1 MASCLLPWMLDC
13 LCWQSLPKWL
23 TKCPM
28 PHIMTTDTHTHRIRS
43 FIRRQGRLT
52 PGQQHALD
60 HLWRTYG
67 LDPTV
72 KYDFK
77 SIFGRDAALIVEIGF
92 GNGES
97 LLEMA
102 QANPHQNFIGIEVHR
117 PGVGHLLLKLH
128 ELNITN
134 VRIYNH
140 DAVDILEQRIADNS
154 LAGVQLFFPDPW
166 HKTRHHK
173 RRIVNASFMGLLAQ
187 KLQRG
192 GYFHAAT
199 DWQNYAEQM
208 LVALARDTHFFNASP
223 TGDYCERPDYRPL
236 TKFENRGL
244 RLGHGV
250 WDLIFQKRM

>member
-1 MASCLLPWMLDC
+1 
-13 LCWQSLPKWL
+13 
-23 TKCPM
+23 M
-28 PHIMTTDTHTHRIRS
+28 PHILTTDTHIHRIRS

-72 KYDFK
+72 NYDFK
-77 SIFGRDAALIVEIGF
+77 SVFGRDAALVVEIGF

-134 VRIYNH
+134 IRIYNH

-154 LAGVQLFFPDPW
+154 LTGVQLFFPDPW

-173 RRIVNASFMGLLAQ
+173 RRIVNAGFIKLLAQ
-187 KLQRG
+187 KLQIG

-223 TGDYCERPDYRPL
+223 TGGYCERPDYRPL